1 MVKKSLI
8 RFWEIDFLRGIAVI
22 LMIFFHFLYD
32 LNYFGIIALRL
43 YKGYFLIYVYLVGI
57 IFFTLVGISLTLSYS
72 KVKDKLTNNELKTK
86 FVSRGL
92 RIFGLGILIS
102 LISYIFLKEGYILF
116 GVLHCIGLSIIL
128 SYPFIK
134 YRYFNLLLG
143 LLLFVAGLVLKNL
156 SFNFYWLFWIGFIP
170 ENFYTID
177 YYPILPWLGVILIG
191 IFFGNM
197 LYFQNKRKFDLVDLS
212 NFKIVSLFTYLGK
225 HSLIVYFIHQPILLS
240 IIYLYSLI

>member
-32 LNYFGIIALRL
+32 LNYFGIIALSL

-57 IFFTLVGISLTLSYS
+57 IFFTLVGISLTISYS

-102 LISYIFLKEGYILF
+102 LISYIILNEGYILF

-128 SYPFIK
+128 AYPFLK
-134 YRYFNLLLG
+134 YRYFNLLFG
-143 LLLFVAGLVLKNL
+143 LLLIVAGLFLKNL

-191 IFFGNM
+191 LFLGNM
-197 LYFQNKRKFDLVDLS
+197 LYFENKRKFDLANLS
-212 NFKIVSLFTYLGK
+212 NFRIVGLFTYLGK
-225 HSLIVYFIHQPILLS
+225 NSLIIYFIHQPILLF
-240 IIYLYSLI
+240 IIFLYSLI